1 MVDMQNI
8 INPDK
13 RDFEPSLYILHINT
27 NGLSL
32 KDTRRNIY
40 KQAIAPAEKLKEV
53 F

>member
-1 MVDMQNI
+1 MQNI

-32 KDTRRNIY
+32 KDTPEEIY
-40 KQAIAPAEKLKEV
+40 INKQLHLQKN
-53 F
+53 